1 MINMDVF
8 KFLDILLLI
17 QYIILLVN
25 ILILLHSLFFNEKKI
40 ETFRNMLHEDCQL
53 IDVEKEIT
61 TPSKFNQFLKRII
74 DIFLAI
80 YLLMGLAPIF
90 FIIRIKNKFANKR
103 DRIVTVRKKIIGFM
117 KNPIYICVF
126 NKKGENN
133 NKCSVTIPIVL
144 SLLKGD
150 VSLVGLSVSNYD
162 EENINKK
169 KLMNAYKYDKPGIL
183 SIHTIMKDIP
193 QYLANDIYLKRRSL
207 KTDIMI
213 VITFLKTNN
222 KNDLNNLLFK

>member
-1 MINMDVF
+1 MDVF

-17 QYIILLVN
+17 QYIILLIN
-25 ILILLHSLFFNEKKI
+25 ILILLNSLFFNEKEI
-40 ETFRNMLHEDCQL
+40 EIFRNMLYEDFKL
-53 IDVEKEIT
+53 IDVKKEIT
-61 TPSKFNQFLKRII
+61 TPSKIHQYIKRTI
-74 DIFLAI
+74 DIFIAT

-90 FIIRIKNKFANKR
+90 FIIRIKNKFANKG
-103 DRIVTVRKKIIGFM
+103 DRILIVRKKIIGFM

-133 NKCSVTIPIVL
+133 NKCSVSIPMVF

-150 VSLVGLSVSNYD
+150 LSLVGLAVSNYD
-162 EENINKK
+162 EENINKE
-169 KLMNAYKYDKPGIL
+169 KLMDAYKYDKPGIL

-193 QYLANDIYLKRRSL
+193 QHLANDIYLKRRNF

-222 KNDLNNLLFK
+222 KNDLDDLLLK

>member
-1 MINMDVF
+1 MDVF

>member
-1 MINMDVF
+1 MDVF
-8 KFLDILLLI
+8 KILDIILLI
-17 QYIILLVN
+17 LYIILLIN
-25 ILILLHSLFFNEKKI
+25 IMILLHSLFFNEKKI
-40 ETFRNMLHEDCQL
+40 EVFKNMLHEECKL

-61 TPSKFNQFLKRII
+61 TPSKIHQYLKRTI

-80 YLLMGLAPIF
+80 YLLLGLAPIF
-90 FIIRIKNKFANKR
+90 FIIRIKNKFVNKR

-133 NKCSVTIPIVL
+133 NNKCSVAIPIVL

-150 VSLVGLSVSNYD
+150 ISLVGLSISNYD
-162 EENINKK
+162 EESINKK
-169 KLMNAYKYDKPGIL
+169 KLMDAYKYDKPGIL

-193 QYLANDIYLKRRSL
+193 QYLANDIYLKHRNL
-207 KTDIMI
+207 KIDIMI

-222 KNDLNNLLFK
+222 KNDLDDLLLK

>member
-1 MINMDVF
+1 MDVF

-40 ETFRNMLHEDCQL
+40 EAFRNMLHEDCQL

-61 TPSKFNQFLKRII
+61 TPSKFNQYLKRTI

-169 KLMNAYKYDKPGIL
+169 KLINAYKYDKPGIL

-207 KTDIMI
+207 KTDVMI
-213 VITFLKTNN
+213 VIIFLKTNN
-222 KNDLNNLLFK
+222 KNDLNNLLFE

>member
-1 MINMDVF
+1 MDVF

-17 QYIILLVN
+17 QYIILLIN
-25 ILILLHSLFFNEKKI
+25 ILILLHSLFFNEKEI
-40 ETFRNMLHEDCQL
+40 EIFRNMLYEDCKL
-53 IDVEKEIT
+53 IDVKKEIT
-61 TPSKFNQFLKRII
+61 TPSKIHQYIKRTI
-74 DIFLAI
+74 DIFIAT

-103 DRIVTVRKKIIGFM
+103 DRIVIVRKKIIGFM

-133 NKCSVTIPIVL
+133 NNCSVSIPMVL

-150 VSLVGLSVSNYD
+150 LSLVGLAVSNYD
-162 EENINKK
+162 EENINKE
-169 KLMNAYKYDKPGIL
+169 KLMDTYKYDKPGIL

-193 QYLANDIYLKRRSL
+193 QYLANDIYLKRRNL

-222 KNDLNNLLFK
+222 KNDLDDLLLK